1 MPSATE
7 DWSTEEDLQA
17 YYRLLHLLELRTK
30 DRDCV
35 DAAKAMRA
43 LISEVDY
50 LRHECIQTAA
60 LWARVRAGSH
70 SHADLR
76 VRVAVRVR
84 LSRERSRQLGP

>member
-43 LISEVDY
+43 LISEVDH
-50 LRHECIQTAA
+50 LRHRLHPDGGFMGAGKG
-60 LWARVRAGSH
+60 RAPCP
-70 SHADLR
+70 R
-76 VRVAVRVR
+76 
-84 LSRERSRQLGP
+84 